1 MERIYLL
8 FVAGCLS
15 LSITLGSENNL
26 VTGKV
31 VDLTTNRGIS
41 NVNLFIPKQNIGTA
55 TKEDGS
61 FTLEIL
67 PNIKAILLVSHVA
80 YVTKKIPLD
89 GKSAELKIGLEEILF
104 QAEDVVVTGTRT
116 KQFYKNVP
124 IATEVITK
132 KEIDWALKIFNQVIS
147 EIQAE
152 QKN

>member
-8 FVAGCLS
+8 FVAKLLS
-15 LSITLGSENNL
+15 ISITLGSENNL

-31 VDLTTNRGIS
+31 IDLNTNMGIS

-67 PNIKAILLVSHVA
+67 SNTKAILLVSHVA
-80 YVTKKIPLD
+80 YMTKKIPLD
-89 GKSAELKIGLEEILF
+89 GKSEELIISLEEILF

-116 KQFYKNVP
+116 NQLYKNVP

-132 KEIDWALKIFNQVIS
+132 NYRWSPSGLLSQTLLFK
-147 EIQAE
+147 
-152 QKN
+152 